1 MVTDSTATLPPNQ
14 LELISL
20 AVVLERVV
28 AMRAASVALVVVK
41 RTSSTT
47 DPDDKVI
54 SMFCADGNCA
64 VRALLKDVTSNEAA
78 SQATVN
84 WMLTVGEVIAVVE
97 VADGGGGNGG
107 GGDLS
112 RSKRVGR
119 SLSRV
124 DVALRTLSCRA
135 CHPCRQS
142 RSKLG

>member
-1 MVTDSTATLPPNQ
+1 MVTDSIVTLPPNQ

-28 AMRAASVALVVVK
+28 AMRAASVALEVVK

-78 SQATVN
+78 SPATVN

-97 VADGGGGNGG
+97 VADGGGGDGNGG
-107 GGDLS
+107 GGD
-112 RSKRVGR
+112 GCG
-119 SLSRV
+119 
-124 DVALRTLSCRA
+124 DDGCGDDG
-135 CHPCRQS
+135 CGGG
-142 RSKLG
+142 LGDGHGTS